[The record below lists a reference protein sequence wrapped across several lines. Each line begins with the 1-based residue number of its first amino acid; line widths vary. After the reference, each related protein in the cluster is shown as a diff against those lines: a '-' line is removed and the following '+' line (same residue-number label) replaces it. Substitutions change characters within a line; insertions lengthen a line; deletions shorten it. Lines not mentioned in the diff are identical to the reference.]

1 MGCTQ
6 PTSSSQMI
14 FKPAYEY
21 KDDGIEHGVLS
32 KFNPQTTILKA
43 GTQLHPEVSPLKHN
57 IKYLQDI
64 AVKMRDG
71 ITIYIDIYLPPDL
84 KPEEKIPVLIAW
96 SPYGKTAGTAPRY
109 INLFNMLGM
118 GNKWSSGLTKF
129 EGPDPDYWCDKG
141 YAICNPD
148 PRGIARSEGNITMI
162 GSQEANDC
170 YDLIEW
176 LAVQDWCN
184 GKTAL
189 TGTSYL
195 TFSQWFIA
203 ATEPPHLTCFAPH
216 EGLQDAYRDIAYVG
230 GIPDPNFLQRLQ
242 NNHVSSTKGVLRED
256 MIAEMKKYPLAN
268 AELWKDKCA
277 ECKKIKIPAFITA
290 SYSNTLHTMG
300 TFRAWREISS
310 EKKWLRIHDTQEWPD
325 YYDEKNTE
333 ERLKFFDYFLKDV
346 KNDWESTPKVRYAL
360 LDLEGGN
367 KVNIIAE
374 EFPPKNI
381 TYKKLYFDAVTRL
394 LINKPN
400 PEDKVLRYSPNG
412 LPVRTS
418 FQMTFDK
425 ETSFLG
431 YPKVKLFM
439 ECEDYNDMDVFV
451 WVQKIDKRGNI
462 LSEFVVPNKGAAL
475 QDFTQDGAS
484 TLRYK
489 GVHGKLRA
497 SMRHLDPEKSTDIIP
512 YYTFDR
518 VQKLSK
524 GQIVELDIKLS
535 PIGLTYYKDES
546 LRIMVSSHD
555 EIGSIMPGTPGC
567 IPDNK
572 GTHILHTGGKYASYL
587 QIPFLN

>member
-1 MGCTQ
+1 ML
-6 PTSSSQMI
+6 SEQMI

-32 KFNPQTTILKA
+32 KFNPRTTILKA
-43 GTQLHPEVSPLKHN
+43 GTQLHPAVSPLKHD
-57 IKYLQDI
+57 IKYLQD
-64 AVKMRDG
+64 VGVDMRDG
-71 ITIYIDIYLPPDL
+71 ITIYVDIFLPPNLGPD
-84 KPEEKIPVLIAW
+84 EKVPVLIAW

-129 EGPDPDYWCDKG
+129 EGPDPDYWCSKG
-141 YAICNPD
+141 YAVCNPD
-148 PRGIARSEGNITMI
+148 PRGIARSKGNITMI

-176 LAVQDWCN
+176 LAVQNWCN

-203 ATEPPHLTCFAPH
+203 ATQPPHLTCIAPH

-230 GIPDPNFLQRLQ
+230 GIPDPNFLNRLQ
-242 NNHVSSTKGVLRED
+242 VNHVSSTKGVLRED
-256 MIAEMKKYPLAN
+256 MIEEMKKYPLAN

-277 ECKKIKIPAFITA
+277 DCKKIKIPVFVSA

-310 EKKWLRIHDTQEWPD
+310 DKKWLRIHDTQEWPD

-333 ERLKFFDYFLKDV
+333 ERCKFFDYFLK
-346 KNDWESTPKVRYAL
+346 NIENGWEKTPKVRYCL

-367 KVNIIAE
+367 KLNIKE
-374 EFPPKNI
+374 DEFPPKNVI
-381 TYKKLYFDAVTRL
+381 YKKFYFNALTRL
-394 LINKPN
+394 LVNETP
-400 PEDKVLRYSPNG
+400 PEDKLLRYSPDG

-418 FQMTFDK
+418 FQITFDE

-431 YPKVKLFM
+431 YPKAKLFM
-439 ECEDYNDMDVFV
+439 ECEGYDDMDVFV
-451 WVQKIDKRGNI
+451 WVQKIDKRGNV
-462 LSEFVVPNKGAAL
+462 LSEFVVPNHGAAL

-489 GVHGKLRA
+489 GSHGKLRA
-497 SMRHLDPEKSTDIIP
+497 SMRHLDPEKSTEIIP

-518 VQKLSK
+518 VEKLSK

-535 PIGLTYYKDES
+535 PIGLTYYKDET
-546 LRIMVSSHD
+546 LRIMISSHD
-555 EIGSIMPGTPGC
+555 EIGSIIPGTPGC

-572 GTHILHTGGKYASYL
+572 GTHILHTGGKYSSYL
-587 QIPFLN
+587 QIPFLK

>member
-1 MGCTQ
+1 MIVEK
-6 PTSSSQMI
+6 MI
-14 FKPAYEY
+14 FKPAYPY

-32 KFNPQTTILKA
+32 KFNPRTTILKA
-43 GTQLHPEVSPLKHN
+43 GTQLHPAVSALKHD

-64 AVKMRDG
+64 AVKMRDN
-71 ITIYIDIYLPPDL
+71 ITIYVDIYLPADL
-84 KPEEKIPVLIAW
+84 KEDEKVPALIAW

-109 INLFNMLGM
+109 IGLFNMLGM

-129 EGPDPDYWCDKG
+129 EGPDPDYWCAKG
-141 YAICNPD
+141 YAVCNPD

-176 LAVQDWCN
+176 LAQQEWCN

-203 ATEPPHLTCFAPH
+203 ATQPPHLTCIAPH
-216 EGLQDAYRDIAYVG
+216 EGLQDGYRDIAYVG
-230 GIPDPNFLQRLQ
+230 GIPDPHFLNRLQ
-242 NNHVSSTKGVLRED
+242 VNHVSMSGALRED
-256 MIAEMKKYPLAN
+256 MIEEMNKYPLAN
-268 AELWKDKCA
+268 EDLWKDKCA
-277 ECKKIKIPAFITA
+277 QCDRIKIPAFITA

-300 TFRAWREISS
+300 TFRAWREIGS

-333 ERLKFFDYFLKDV
+333 ERRKFFDFYLKGI
-346 KNDWESTPKVRYAL
+346 NNGWEDTPKVRYAL

-367 KVNIIAE
+367 RLNIISE
-374 EFPPKNI
+374 EFPPKNVE
-381 TYKKLYFDAVTRL
+381 YNKLYFDSVTRL
-394 LINKPN
+394 LVSEPPK
-400 PEDKVLRYSPNG
+400 EDKIVKYSPDG

-418 FQMTFDK
+418 FQITFNE
-425 ETSFLG
+425 ETSFIG

-451 WVQKIDKRGNI
+451 WVQKIDKRGNV
-462 LSEFVVPNKGAAL
+462 LSEFVVPNHGAAL

-489 GVHGKLRA
+489 GCHGKLRA
-497 SMRHLDPEKSTDIIP
+497 SMRHLDPKKSTDIIP
-512 YYTFDR
+512 YYSFDR
-518 VQKLSK
+518 VEKVNK
-524 GQIVELDIKLS
+524 GEVVELDIKLS
-535 PIGLTYYKDES
+535 PIGLTYYKDET
-546 LRIMVSSHD
+546 LRVMISTHD

-572 GTHILHTGGKYASYL
+572 GFHILHTGGKYASYL
-587 QIPFLN
+587 QIPFLKSK

>member
-1 MGCTQ
+1 ML
-6 PTSSSQMI
+6 SEEMI

-32 KFNPQTTILKA
+32 KFNPRETILKA
-43 GTQLHPEVSPLKHN
+43 GTQLHPATSPLKHD
-57 IKYLQDI
+57 IKYLQDVG
-64 AVKMRDG
+64 VKMRDG
-71 ITIYIDIYLPPDL
+71 ITIYVDIFLPPNL
-84 KPEEKIPVLIAW
+84 KPDEKVPVLIAW

-129 EGPDPDYWCDKG
+129 EGPDPDYWCWKG

-203 ATEPPHLTCFAPH
+203 ATQPPHLTCIAPH
-216 EGLQDAYRDIAYVG
+216 EGLQDAYRDIAFVG
-230 GIPDPNFLQRLQ
+230 GIPDPNFLNRLQ
-242 NNHVSSTKGVLRED
+242 VNHVSSTKGVLRED
-256 MIAEMKKYPLAN
+256 MIEEMKKYPLAN

-277 ECKKIKIPAFITA
+277 DCKKIKIPVFVSA

-300 TFRAWREISS
+300 TFRAWRGISS

-333 ERLKFFDYFLKDV
+333 ERCKFFDYFLKEIE
-346 KNDWESTPKVRYAL
+346 NGWEKTPKVRYCL

-367 KVNIIAE
+367 KLNIKAE
-374 EFPPKNI
+374 EFPPKNVI
-381 TYKKLYFDAVTRL
+381 YKKFYFNALTRL
-394 LINKPN
+394 LINDP
-400 PEDKVLRYSPNG
+400 PLEDKLLRYSPDG

-418 FQMTFDK
+418 FQVTFDD

-439 ECEDYNDMDVFV
+439 ECEGYDDMDVFV
-451 WVQKIDKRGNI
+451 WIQKIDKRGNV
-462 LSEFVVPNKGAAL
+462 LSEFVVPNHGAAL

-489 GVHGKLRA
+489 GSIGKLRS

-518 VQKLSK
+518 IEKLTK

-535 PIGLTYYKDES
+535 PIGLTYYKDET
-546 LRIMVSSHD
+546 LRIMISSHD

-587 QIPFLN
+587 QIPFLK

>member
-1 MGCTQ
+1 ML
-6 PTSSSQMI
+6 SEQMI

-21 KDDGIEHGVLS
+21 IDDGIEHGVLS
-32 KFNPQTTILKA
+32 KFNPRTTILKA
-43 GTQLHPEVSPLKHN
+43 GTQLHPAVSPLKHD
-57 IKYLQDI
+57 IKYLQDVG
-64 AVKMRDG
+64 VKMRDG
-71 ITIYIDIYLPPDL
+71 ITIYIDVFLPPDL

-129 EGPDPDYWCDKG
+129 EGPDPDYWCNKG
-141 YAICNPD
+141 YAVCNPD

-176 LAVQDWCN
+176 LASQDWCN

-203 ATEPPHLTCFAPH
+203 ATQPPHLTCISPH

-230 GIPDPNFLQRLQ
+230 GIPDPNFLNRLQ
-242 NNHVSSTKGVLRED
+242 VNHVSSTKGALRED
-256 MIAEMKKYPLAN
+256 MIEEMKKYPLAN
-268 AELWKDKCA
+268 ADLWKDKCA
-277 ECKKIKIPAFITA
+277 ECKKIKIPVFVSA

-333 ERLKFFDYFLKDV
+333 ERCKFFDYFLKDK
-346 KNDWESTPKVRYAL
+346 KNDWEETPKVRYAL

-367 KVNIIAE
+367 KLNIKAE
-374 EFPPKNI
+374 EFPPKNVV
-381 TYKKLYFDAVTRL
+381 YKKLYFNALTRL
-394 LINKPN
+394 LINEPLS
-400 PEDKVLRYSPNG
+400 EDKILRYSPDG

-418 FQMTFDK
+418 FQITFDK

-439 ECEDYNDMDVFV
+439 ECEGYNDMDVFV
-451 WVQKIDKRGNI
+451 WVQKIDKRGNV
-462 LSEFVVPNKGAAL
+462 LSEFVVPNHGAAL
-475 QDFTQDGAS
+475 
-484 TLRYK
+484 
-489 GVHGKLRA
+489 
-497 SMRHLDPEKSTDIIP
+497 
-512 YYTFDR
+512 
-518 VQKLSK
+518 
-524 GQIVELDIKLS
+524 
-535 PIGLTYYKDES
+535 
-546 LRIMVSSHD
+546 
-555 EIGSIMPGTPGC
+555 
-567 IPDNK
+567 
-572 GTHILHTGGKYASYL
+572 
-587 QIPFLN
+587 

>member
-1 MGCTQ
+1 ML
-6 PTSSSQMI
+6 SKQMI

-32 KFNPQTTILKA
+32 KFNPRATILKA
-43 GTQLHPEVSPLKHN
+43 GTQLHPAVSPLKHS
-57 IKYLQDI
+57 IKYFQDVG
-64 AVKMRDG
+64 VKMRDG
-71 ITIYIDIYLPPDL
+71 ITIYVDIFLPPDL
-84 KPEEKIPVLIAW
+84 KPEEKVPVLIAW

-109 INLFNMLGM
+109 IGLFNMLGM

-129 EGPDPDYWCDKG
+129 EGPDPDYWCSKG

-203 ATEPPHLTCFAPH
+203 ANQPPHLTCIAPH

-230 GIPDPNFLQRLQ
+230 GIPDPNFLNRLQ
-242 NNHVSSTKGVLRED
+242 VNHVSSTKGVLRED
-256 MIAEMKKYPLAN
+256 MIEEMKKYPLAN
-268 AELWKDKCA
+268 VELWKDKCA
-277 ECKKIKIPAFITA
+277 ECNKIKIPVFVSA

-333 ERLKFFDYFLKDV
+333 ERCKFFDYFLKDK
-346 KNDWESTPKVRYAL
+346 KNGWEETPKVRYAL

-367 KVNIIAE
+367 KLNIKAE
-374 EFPPKNI
+374 EFPPKNVI
-381 TYKKLYFDAVTRL
+381 YKKLYFNAVTRL
-394 LINKPN
+394 LINEP
-400 PEDKVLRYSPNG
+400 PSEDKLLRYSPNG

-418 FQMTFDK
+418 FQITFDK

-431 YPKVKLFM
+431 YPKAKLYM
-439 ECEDYNDMDVFV
+439 ECEGYDDMDVFV
-451 WVQKIDKRGNI
+451 WVQKIDKRGNV
-462 LSEFVVPNKGAAL
+462 LSEFVVPNHGAAL

-489 GVHGKLRA
+489 GSHGRLRA
-497 SMRHLDPEKSTDIIP
+497 SMRHLDQEKSTDIIP
-512 YYTFDR
+512 YYSYDR
-518 VQKLSK
+518 VEKLSK

-535 PIGLTYYKDES
+535 PIGLIYYKDET
-546 LRIMVSSHD
+546 LRIMISSHD

-572 GTHILHTGGKYASYL
+572 GTHILHTGDKYASYL

>member
-1 MGCTQ
+1 ML
-6 PTSSSQMI
+6 SKQMI

-32 KFNPQTTILKA
+32 KFNPRATILKA
-43 GTQLHPEVSPLKHN
+43 GTQLHPAVSPLKHS
-57 IKYLQDI
+57 IKYFQDI
-64 AVKMRDG
+64 GVKMRDG
-71 ITIYIDIYLPPDL
+71 ITIYVDIFLPPDL
-84 KPEEKIPVLIAW
+84 KPEEKVPVLIAW

-109 INLFNMLGM
+109 IGLFNMLGM

-129 EGPDPDYWCDKG
+129 EGPDPDYWCSKG

-203 ATEPPHLTCFAPH
+203 ANQPPHLTCIAPH

-230 GIPDPNFLQRLQ
+230 GIPDPNFLNRLQ
-242 NNHVSSTKGVLRED
+242 VNHVSSTKGVLRED
-256 MIAEMKKYPLAN
+256 MIEEMKKYPLAN
-268 AELWKDKCA
+268 VELWKDKCA
-277 ECKKIKIPAFITA
+277 ECNKIKIPVFVSA

-333 ERLKFFDYFLKDV
+333 ERCKFFDYFLKDK
-346 KNDWESTPKVRYAL
+346 KNGWEETPKVRYAL

-367 KVNIIAE
+367 KLNIKAE
-374 EFPPKNI
+374 EFPPKNVI
-381 TYKKLYFDAVTRL
+381 YKKLYFNAVTRL
-394 LINKPN
+394 LINEP
-400 PEDKVLRYSPNG
+400 PSEDKLLRYSPNG

-418 FQMTFDK
+418 FQITFDK

-431 YPKVKLFM
+431 YPKAKLYM
-439 ECEDYNDMDVFV
+439 ECEGYDDMDVFV
-451 WVQKIDKRGNI
+451 WVQKIDKRGNV
-462 LSEFVVPNKGAAL
+462 LSEFVVPNHGAAL

-489 GVHGKLRA
+489 GSHGRLRA
-497 SMRHLDPEKSTDIIP
+497 SMRHLDQEKSTDIIP
-512 YYTFDR
+512 YYSYDR
-518 VQKLSK
+518 IEKLSK

-535 PIGLTYYKDES
+535 PIGLTYYKDET
-546 LRIMVSSHD
+546 LRIMISSHD

-572 GTHILHTGGKYASYL
+572 GTHILHTGDKYASYL